1 MTAGRRGVRSY
12 CDGVAAG
19 HAPSGWR
26 ENTASAATR
35 SRPWSDLWQ
44 ARELVAFFALRDLR
58 VRYRQAV
65 LGVIWVL
72 LQPVVT
78 VAVFTVVFGR
88 LADIDSQGIPYPLF
102 ALTGM
107 VLWTYFASATARASD
122 VLVDNASLVTKVR
135 FPRVAAPAGAVLPS
149 AVDMAVTFV
158 LVVLLMAHYRVPL
171 RWSVLTLPA
180 WLALLVATTF
190 GMALWL
196 SALNVRYRDVRHV
209 VAPALQV
216 WFFLTP
222 VVYPSSLLGTGQELV
237 YALNPV
243 AGVVAGSRW
252 AVLGAPWPGWPQLL
266 VSVGAASLVLA
277 GGMRYFHR
285 AERSF
290 ADVI

>member
-1 MTAGRRGVRSY
+1 MSAVR
-12 CDGVAAG
+12 
-19 HAPSGWR
+19 APSGWQ
-26 ENTASAATR
+26 ENAAHAQR
-35 SRPWSDLWQ
+35 RVRPWSELWQ

-65 LGVIWVL
+65 LGVLWVL
-72 LQPVVT
+72 LQPIVT
-78 VAVFTVVFGR
+78 VLVFTVVFGR
-88 LADIDSQGIPYPLF
+88 LAGIDSQGIPYPLF

-158 LVVLLMAHYRVPL
+158 LVALLLAHYRIPL
-171 RWSVLTLPA
+171 TWTALTLPA

-196 SALNVRYRDVRHV
+196 SALNVRYRDVRHI

-222 VVYPSSLLGTGQELV
+222 VVYPSSLLDDRQELV

-252 AVLGAPWPGWPQLL
+252 ALLGTPWPGWQLL
-266 VSVGAASLVLA
+266 VSVGAALLLLA
-277 GGMRYFHR
+277 GGMLYFHR
-285 AERSF
+285 SERSF